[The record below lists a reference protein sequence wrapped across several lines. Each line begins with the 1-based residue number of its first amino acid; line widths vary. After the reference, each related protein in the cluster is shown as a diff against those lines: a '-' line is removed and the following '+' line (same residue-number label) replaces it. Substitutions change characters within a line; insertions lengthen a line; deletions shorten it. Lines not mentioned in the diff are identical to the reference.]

1 MLTSS
6 SACVHITTGGGS
18 GYRASPR
25 QRRARSN
32 RTHAARPC
40 SRGRSV
46 DAGSAGCSRGCA
58 GVQTIVANTSLVSL
72 FETTLCLRV
81 GVTCDVLCVRRGQQ
95 INIFLSIYTL
105 PSLITR
111 SSLLAHPTHLL
122 FLARC
127 VQRDQQLTLVHS
139 LHTLDSLPLP
149 TNHDLH
155 SVRLSLSIAR
165 CVQRDQQ
172 QARLEREDSRR
183 RQDQETSAAREHA
196 HAAKLRAIAA
206 RDEERTRKANEVR

>member
-6 SACVHITTGGGS
+6 SACVHIAAGGGS

-58 GVQTIVANTSLVSL
+58 GVPTINTNTSLVSL

-95 INIFLSIYTL
+95 INIFPSLYTL
-105 PSLITR
+105 PSLLTR
-111 SSLLAHPTHLL
+111 SSLIQLTCF

-127 VQRDQQLTLVHS
+127 VQRDQQLTLVQS

-155 SVRLSLSIAR
+155 SVRLSLSHAACR
-165 CVQRDQQ
+165 
-172 QARLEREDSRR
+172 
-183 RQDQETSAAREHA
+183 ETSSRPA
-196 HAAKLRAIAA
+196 LS
-206 RDEERTRKANEVR
+206 ERTHGVDRTKRRPLQGSTRTQPR

>member
-1 MLTSS
+1 VLTSS

-58 GVQTIVANTSLVSL
+58 GVQTIVANSSLVPL

-95 INIFLSIYTL
+95 INIFPSLYTL
-105 PSLITR
+105 PSLLIR
-111 SSLLAHPTHLL
+111 SSLI
-122 FLARC
+122 
-127 VQRDQQLTLVHS
+127 QLTCFSSHAACRGTSSS
-139 LHTLDSLPLP
+139 LSYNPFTLLTRSLYPL
-149 TNHDLH
+149 TTIFTR
-155 SVRLSLSIAR
+155 SVSIAR

-172 QARLEREDSRR
+172 QARLERVDSRR

-196 HAAKLRAIAA
+196 HAAKMRAIAA